1 MRYSHGWRRWSLTLA
16 VVLAAATLHGCGWFD
31 DDGDGGGGAGGGA
44 QTVTVTGQVSGSGGL
59 PDVTVSAAAVSTTT
73 DDDGLYRLAGVQV
86 PADGRLLLTYEKEG
100 YATYQRS
107 IVVGGADSYA
117 VSASLKLY
125 DINEQAVDP
134 SVATTLEAKD
144 AGQNVL
150 VGLDLPANSLQ
161 GAAAGNVKVSVAAGD
176 PSTATG
182 RATFPGDYL
191 AASSSGSSPDTPLE
205 SVSFAEITIVDANG
219 EELTTLA
226 TPAQLTLRL
235 PDEYQTGG
243 ARAGTYVAG
252 DPDKGAIPWWSYDE
266 TQGTWIREDAD
277 PVTPGAIDDAEVRE
291 IGGALYGVAKVSH
304 FTWWNIDEPMSTH
317 ACLCA
322 AVVDKDGAP
331 MAGVQLVAW
340 GVTYDGRSRPAITDS
355 YGLACVNVKKSGSA
369 TDRERVRLRV
379 EAGGVEFPYDVT
391 DAAEGEVDADALY
404 TPIDQ
409 GSTLDGIQPGECT
422 QFANVIAV
430 VYDGRVEGTVTH
442 EGSGAPAADFTL
454 YSDFGGT
461 ATTDAAGRYGMDVP
475 RNVDL
480 LLFAPGLASEQVR
493 VTDAATPAVVDFIIP
508 NQVPEIV
515 SLTRAP
521 DATPLDTGAV
531 ATFTAVASD
540 PDGDSITYTWSAT
553 AGTPTSGSG
562 ATFAWTAPA
571 TPQTATVTVTVADG
585 RGGESHR
592 DLAVVVG
599 GTIGG
604 SSLRVTVRDTP
615 KSNQPVAGVHVIL
628 YNADNKTVDT
638 ANHKTTDAQGVADF
652 GDIGRTRATLGIAYE
667 EGSEAQASRFINLFV
682 DVLAGEIVYYVD
694 DNPAD
699 PECTSPTVTI
709 DVTPA
714 TTWFRIEP
722 FGWQVKQPATVPV
735 CGGDLQEDDGLLSI
749 LVLAGDPFSGVTS
762 YGFLLDLQVVDGATY
777 TVETTRTPTSVIWST
792 DPATP
797 LDSLIVGGTRQGVEY
812 NNLAS
817 DFSRAATGM
826 VGVPTD
832 FPVDRHWVEGVVGD
846 GMGATIRVS
855 RKQYT
860 PLPTTVTLPVPD
872 YDISSLTYDA
882 ATRTFAWTVS
892 GTTPRDV
899 LVVEGSSH
907 PAGSPAAEWRVAMAG
922 GATGFQL
929 PDLPSPIDTWVD
941 LTAFDGEVNRATF
954 VVVDWDNVADFDAAW
969 ALFNA
974 GVDPDGQA
982 TVLFTGIREVLSGS
996 GPAIASVRTST
1007 AVVAKP
1013 RPDPLAVFKGLLR
1026 R

>member
-1 MRYSHGWRRWSLTLA
+1 MRYSHGWRRWFLILA

-31 DDGDGGGGAGGGA
+31 DDDDGGGGAGGGA

-59 PDVTVSAAAVSTTT
+59 SDVTVSAAAVSTTT
-73 DDDGLYRLAGVQV
+73 DDDGLYLLAGVQV
-86 PADGRLLLTYEKEG
+86 PADDRLLLTYEKEG

-107 IVVGGADSYA
+107 IVVGDADSYA

-191 AASSSGSSPDTPLE
+191 AASSSGGSPDTPLE
-205 SVSFAEITIVDANG
+205 SVSFAEITIVDAAG
-219 EELTTLA
+219 KELTTLA

-243 ARAGTYVAG
+243 GRAGTYVAG
-252 DPDKGAIPWWSYDE
+252 DPAKGMIPWWSYDE
-266 TQGTWIREDAD
+266 AQGTWIREDAD
-277 PVTPGAIDDAEVRE
+277 PATPAIDDAEVQE

-304 FTWWNIDEPMSTH
+304 FTWWNIDQPMSTH

-322 AVVDKDGAP
+322 AVVDKEGAP
-331 MAGVQLVAW
+331 MAGVQLVAE

-379 EAGGVEFPYDVT
+379 EAGGVDFPYDVT
-391 DAAEGEVDADALY
+391 DAAEGEVDTDALY

-422 QFANVIAV
+422 QLANAIAV
-430 VYDGRVEGTVTH
+430 AFDGRVEGAVTH
-442 EGSGAPAADFTL
+442 EGSGAPAAEFTL

-461 ATTDAAGRYGMDVP
+461 ATTDADGHYGMDVP

-480 LLFAPGLASEQVR
+480 LLFATGLASQQVR
-493 VTDAATPAVVDFIIP
+493 VTDAATPTVVDFVIP

-521 DATPLDTGAV
+521 DTTPLDTGAF

-599 GTIGG
+599 GAIGG

-638 ANHKTTDAQGVADF
+638 ANHKTTDPQGVADF
-652 GDIGRTRATLGIAYE
+652 GNIGRTRATLGIAYE
-667 EGSEAQASRFINLFV
+667 EGSGAQASRFIDLFV

-694 DNPAD
+694 DNRAD
-699 PECTSPTVTI
+699 PECTTSPTVTI
-709 DVTPA
+709 NLIPA
-714 TTWFRIEP
+714 TDWGRIEP
-722 FGWQVKQPATVPV
+722 FDWPVVPATVPV
-735 CGGDLQEDDGLLSI
+735 CSGDLQEDDGLLSI
-749 LVLAGDPFSGVTS
+749 LALTGDLFSGVIS
-762 YGFLLDLQVVDGATY
+762 YGFLLDLQVTDGATY
-777 TVETTRTPTSVIWST
+777 TVETTRTPISVSWST
-792 DPATP
+792 DPAIP
-797 LDSLIVGGTRQGVEY
+797 LNSLIVGGIRQGVEY

-817 DFSRAATGM
+817 DFSGAATG
-826 VGVPTD
+826 VVEVPTD
-832 FPVDRHWVEGVVGD
+832 FPVDRHWVEGVVGNAW
-846 GMGATIRVS
+846 GATMRVS

-882 ATRTFAWTVS
+882 ATHTFAWTVG

-899 LVVEGSSH
+899 VVLAGSSH
-907 PAGSPAAEWRVAMAG
+907 PAGSPAAEWSVAMAG

-941 LTAFDGEVNRATF
+941 LTAFDGEVNTASF

-969 ALFNA
+969 TLLNA
-974 GVDPDGQA
+974 GVDLDGQA
-982 TVLFTGIREVLSGS
+982 TVFFSGSRVVLSGS
-996 GPAIASVRTST
+996 GPATASVRTST

-1013 RPDPLAVFKGLLR
+1013 RPDPLAVFKGLVR